1 MIIKGKI
8 GAIMKNKCKCQNK
21 CEESIICIEK
31 IVHGPMGL
39 RGATGATGAT
49 GPATET
55 IEVRST
61 NTIDPSDNAEVMLT
75 KEGNTNYLDFY
86 IPRGFDGVA
95 EVISA
100 GEVETIDPDLPA
112 EVIDRKNEQV
122 HYFDFRIPRGTTG
135 MQGEKGIQGERG
147 EKGDTGEKGE
157 KGDKGDQGERGFPGE
172 IGISP
177 VIVIDGTETLNPDE
191 EAEVHEDVE
200 GVIHHLLFRLPRG
213 VTGAQGEKGERGE
226 KGETG
231 EFGPP
236 GLTPDYNGT
245 IYNSAAQTVTNEGTL
260 TLPESDLKGI
270 TTQNNGLIAPFA
282 GTYLI
287 YFSINNATNSNSG
300 EYVAININD
309 VISIVSK
316 RPITTSS
323 NSSGMII
330 TNLQKNDV
338 VTLKSTVAT
347 PRTLSA
353 DTAPSAS
360 LTMILIAT
368 N

>member
-1 MIIKGKI
+1 
-8 GAIMKNKCKCQNK
+8 MKNKCKCPKK
-21 CEESIICIEK
+21 CEDGVTYIEK

-39 RGATGATGAT
+39 KGATGPTGAT

-61 NTIDPSDNAEVMLT
+61 NTVDPSDKAEVMLT
-75 KEGNTNYLDFY
+75 KVDNTNYLDFY
-86 IPRGFDGVA
+86 IPRGFDGIA
-95 EVISA
+95 EIISA
-100 GEVETIDPDLPA
+100 GNVETVDPEFPA
-112 EVIDRKNEQV
+112 EVIDRLNESV
-122 HYFDFRIPRGTTG
+122 HYFDFRIPRGVTG
-135 MQGEKGIQGERG
+135 DKGEQGERG
-147 EKGDTGEKGE
+147 EKGETGDKGETGERGEKGE
-157 KGDKGDQGERGFPGE
+157 KGDKGEQGERGFPGE

-177 VIVIDGTETLNPDE
+177 IIVVDEVETAEPEE
-191 EAEVHEDVE
+191 EAEIFEDVE
-200 GVIHHLLFRLPRG
+200 GVVHHWTIRIPRG
-213 VTGAQGEKGERGE
+213 ITGPQGEQGERGE

-231 EFGPP
+231 GFGPP

-245 IYNSAAQTVTNEGTL
+245 IYNSTAQTVTNEGTL
-260 TLPESDLKGI
+260 TLPESELKGM
-270 TTQNNGLIAPFA
+270 TTRNNGLVAPFA

-316 RPITTSS
+316 RPITSSS
-323 NSSGMII
+323 NSSGMIV
-330 TNLQKNDV
+330 TNLQKDDV

-360 LTMILIAT
+360 LTMILIAI